1 MKKLLY
7 VFATA
12 ALTITMSCGN
22 TEKANQ
28 SEKSTEDSLRA
39 DSVKKVEMA
48 IEAQRQD
55 SIRRDSIAKDSIRQD
70 SLLRYRETPD
80 LALFELHGP
89 VKSVTYKNRYL
100 FHKNEGF
107 TLQLSYNEDGKLKGI
122 NGSTFN
128 RDGNGRIKSIMSKMI
143 GEEDN
148 FYITYDKNNRPI
160 KIKNE
165 GMEWYY
171 DQTYK
176 YNASGFVSSLQ
187 NKGGEAGCGSDISTT
202 YSYKTSDKYGN
213 WTSRSYVSKIVNYE
227 DDIKYGSRTET
238 GTDYRTITYYEK

>member
-1 MKKLLY
+1 MKKLGYIVAILGLTL
-7 VFATA
+7 VTA
-12 ALTITMSCGN
+12 CGGN
-22 TEKANQ
+22 SKLDKEK
-28 SEKSTEDSLRA
+28 DSLRA
-39 DSVKKVEMA
+39 DSIKHDSIM
-48 IEAQRQD
+48 RD
-55 SIRRDSIAKDSIRQD
+55 SIRKAEIQQKLDSIRQD
-70 SLLRYRETPD
+70 SMWRYRETPD

-89 VKSVTYKNRYL
+89 VKSVTYKDRYL
-100 FHKNEGF
+100 FHKNEGI

-143 GEEDN
+143 GEEDY

-160 KIKNE
+160 KVRNE

-187 NKGGEAGCGSDISTT
+187 NKGGEEAFEWTDNTT
-202 YSYKTSDKYGN
+202 YSYKNTDEFGN
-213 WTSRSYVSKIVNYE
+213 WTSRNFVTKIVESEVGYSAGTRT
-227 DDIKYGSRTET
+227 GS
-238 GTDYRTITYYEK
+238 GTNYRTITYYEK

>member
-1 MKKLLY
+1 MKKLGYIVAILGLTL
-7 VFATA
+7 VTA
-12 ALTITMSCGN
+12 CGGN
-22 TEKANQ
+22 SKLDKEK
-28 SEKSTEDSLRA
+28 DSLRA
-39 DSVKKVEMA
+39 DSIKRDSIM
-48 IEAQRQD
+48 RD
-55 SIRRDSIAKDSIRQD
+55 SIRKAEIQQKLDSIRQD
-70 SLLRYRETPD
+70 SMWRYRETPD

-89 VKSVTYKNRYL
+89 VKSVTYKDRYL